1 MSTPN
6 ERAQGL
12 LADLL
17 SIEVDIIIADNLD
30 RGQIPTV
37 TGDDHDAAIREVL
50 DDYVDW
56 LDTHGPVLD
65 EAWAVLTSSVPTAA
79 ESRPGGLADQ
89 LEWVEERAA
98 AGEIR
103 ATELMSAGA
112 RADPMWPPMLRR
124 IRGNAAQLRAVAAG
138 EVAEQVDRV
147 RIVRKAWE
155 LGTHTIVAQTV
166 VQLDG
171 DVILRADEDSFLTA
185 EREPLRKMHA
195 SALRGALENW
205 RMLFD
210 LVAQL
215 VMTGGQVVRALLPP
229 RVGLAVLKQRLGDWR
244 QRDREHR
251 IKARDLFR
259 KGTWKEIRAD
269 WNDFRE
275 TAVALILDG
284 GMTIES
290 PADGSVSARTVIQPD
305 GDAMWFISEAAADDQ
320 TLLDAHASRVTG
332 WYERSGAAVRAVKQ
346 IAIAFLRAVV
356 GLATA
361 IWAVVAAASGL
372 AGGWWAFV
380 VGLATGLAVGL
391 AVAILGGAVL
401 LAVRAVLGWRIRKAT
416 GLARR

>member
-1 MSTPN
+1 MSTPS

-17 SIEVDIIIADNLD
+17 SIEVDVIIADDLD
-30 RGQIPTV
+30 RGPMPTV

-56 LDTHGPVLD
+56 LDTHRP
-65 EAWAVLTSSVPTAA
+65 ARASTVPTALA
-79 ESRPGGLADQ
+79 PGPGSLVTELES
-89 LEWVEERAA
+89 VEQRAA
-98 AGEIR
+98 IR
-103 ATELMSAGA
+103 EEQATQAIAVGQPPN
-112 RADPMWPPMLRR
+112 PMWPPMLHR

-171 DVILRADEDSFLTA
+171 DIILRADEDSFLTT
-185 EREPLRKMHA
+185 EREPLRSMHA
-195 SALRGALENW
+195 EALRGALENW

-215 VMTGGQVVRALLPP
+215 VMTAGQVVRALLPP
-229 RVGLAVLKQRLGDWR
+229 RAGLAVLKQRLGDWR
-244 QRDREHR
+244 QRDREHQ
-251 IKARDLFR
+251 IKARDLLR
-259 KGTWKEIRAD
+259 KGTWKKIRAD
-269 WNDFRE
+269 WKDFRE

-284 GMTIES
+284 GTTIES
-290 PADGSVSARTVIQPD
+290 SADGSVSARTVIQPD

-320 TLLDAHASRVTG
+320 ALLDAHTSRVTG
-332 WYERSGAAVRAVKQ
+332 WYERSGGAVRAVKQ
-346 IAIAFLRAVV
+346 ITIALLRAVV
-356 GLATA
+356 GLAAA

-401 LAVRAVLGWRIRKAT
+401 LAVRAGLGWRIRKAT
-416 GLARR
+416 GLARP